1 MMKKKLLL
9 MAASMMI
16 ATASWAQTNYKTFT
30 VNGVSF
36 KMIKVEGGTFQMGAT
51 SEQGSDALFDEK
63 PVHRV
68 TLSDYY
74 IGETEVTQALWQA
87 VMGTSIRQQRDKAN
101 TSWSI
106 DGEGANY
113 PMYYISWEECW
124 EFVEKLNAL
133 TGQRFYMPSE
143 AQWEYAARGG
153 KKSRGYKYS
162 GSNTV
167 KSVAWLWENSGD
179 APLSG
184 SVWSSTE
191 VNNNNCRAHPVK
203 TKQANEL
210 GLYDMSGNVWE
221 WTQDLYGKY
230 GSNAETNPTGPMAGS
245 NLRVRRG
252 GHWSTFADDCRVS
265 RRSADSPSLRCY
277 YLGLRLAL

>member
-1 MMKKKLLL
+1 MKKIILL

-16 ATASWAQTNYKTFT
+16 ATALWAQSKTFT

-51 SEQGSDALFDEK
+51 SEQGSDAFFDEK

-133 TGQRFYMPSE
+133 TGQRFYMPSD
-143 AQWEYAARGG
+143 
-153 KKSRGYKYS
+153 
-162 GSNTV
+162 NTV